1 MTMTIT
7 QTMNYGN
14 LVPGWSR
21 ADFVKHLSDFFAD
34 FFILAF
40 FDILSDSKT

>member
-1 MTMTIT
+1 ME
-7 QTMNYGN
+7 N

-21 ADFVKHLSDFFAD
+21 ADFLKRLWDIFAD